1 MKFITIIIAALILGT
16 FSVTPPVQ
24 ANTKVPEF
32 SVTALNG
39 SAKTIDIKDFRGKVV
54 LVVFW
59 ATWCPPCMQEVPSLI
74 SLQKEF
80 APKGFSVIGLSVN
93 QDGTSAVNRVISQTG
108 MNYPVAIATA
118 KITHDFGGIIGIP
131 TAFIIDRDGNVV
143 KRYTGWTSH
152 KVIARDLK
160 QVLK

>member
-1 MKFITIIIAALILGT
+1 MKFITIIIAALILGM
-16 FSVTPPVQ
+16 FSVTPPAQ
-24 ANTKVPEF
+24 ATTKVPEF

-93 QDGTSAVNRVISQTG
+93 QDGTSAVSRVISQTG
-108 MNYPVAIATA
+108 MNYPVAIATE